1 MCFLQP
7 HLLQVMTNPSNT
19 NGALGDVKQAIEASF
34 GSVDEMQKKFNA
46 AAAARF
52 GSGWA
57 WLGVKS
63 DGTLAITSTPNQDN
77 PLMEPAGGKQPSL
90 FVLIK
95 RSTVFRC
102 CTVCMLR
109 V

>member
-1 MCFLQP
+1 
-7 HLLQVMTNPSNT
+7 MTNPSNT

-77 PLMEPAGGKQPSL
+77 PLMEPTGGELQLLGWPY
-90 FVLIK
+90 VLAKTIQ
-95 RSTVFRC
+95 VQ
-102 CTVCMLR
+102 
-109 V
+109 